1 MEINSSHRKDKLIDM
16 EEREIDLIDMIADIL
31 SHWRGLLVSFVLGAA
46 LLGAFSYVQSYHD
59 AEDAKATKQVIQNE
73 VAREDKLAQL
83 NNVLNET
90 QKMAVSLVM
99 DDEKEC
105 ALRQQYADTSV
116 TMQMDAYNI
125 PRKELVYKLQVEDM
139 GQSYMLGIVYEDL
152 VNNVSL
158 YQWVEEQTGISA
170 TAARELIGVDAKSTE
185 VVLNGAQETTFG
197 NDSMKIVITHADEA
211 ECEKLAKAVKSYV
224 EKQQELLAQ
233 EMGAHELVLL
243 SESSGV
249 IMDTGILDKQINYRN
264 TRLNLLNG
272 IAKAKDAFTKEQ
284 QLYYE
289 LLTQPEMEVV
299 VEKNAEAPTTV
310 AVPAKLSV
318 SMKYVLIG
326 AVLFAFV
333 YAGILFVMYIL
344 NGKLRA
350 SDELQNLYRISQLG
364 LIVKE
369 SKKQFFL
376 DKWIEALRNHGKRR
390 FTREQSLALA
400 ATAVKISAV
409 KNGLDSICLMGCD
422 LKAGADIV
430 CDNLKAALEKEQIA
444 VMVLDNVI
452 YDAAAM
458 EKLEH
463 IKGVVLVEKAG
474 STMYQEV
481 AGELELVTRQGIKV
495 LGGIVVA

>member
-1 MEINSSHRKDKLIDM
+1 M

-31 SHWRGLLVSFVLGAA
+31 SHWRGLFVSLVLGAV
-46 LLGAFSYVQSYHD
+46 LLGAFSYVQSYRN
-59 AEDAKATKQVIQNE
+59 AEEVKNTEQVIQNE

-83 NNVLNET
+83 DNVLNEA
-90 QKMAVSLVM
+90 QKVAVSLVI
-99 DDEKEC
+99 DDEKEY
-105 ALRQQYADTSV
+105 ALRQQYAELSV
-116 TMQMDAYNI
+116 LMQMDAYNV

-170 TAARELIGVDAKSTE
+170 TAVRELIGVDAKSTE

-197 NDSMKIVITHADEA
+197 NDSMKIVITHADEK
-211 ECEKLAKAVKSYV
+211 ECEKLSKAVKSYL
-224 EKQQELLAQ
+224 EKQHELLAQ
-233 EMGAHELVLL
+233 ELGAHELVLL

-249 IMDTGILDKQINYRN
+249 IMDTGVLDKQINYEN
-264 TRLNLLNG
+264 TRLNLLNN
-272 IAKAKDAFTKEQ
+272 IAKAKDAFTEEQ
-284 QLYYE
+284 QLYYQ

-299 VEKNAEAPTTV
+299 VEKNV
-310 AVPAKLSV
+310 QVQAVPVADVKPSV
-318 SMKYVLIG
+318 SMKYILIG
-326 AVLFAFV
+326 AILFAFA

-350 SDELQNLYRISQLG
+350 SDEVQTLYHISQLG

-369 SKKQFFL
+369 NKKQFFL
-376 DKWIEALRNHGKRR
+376 DKWIEAFRNHGKRS
-390 FTREQSLALA
+390 FTREQSLELA

-409 KNGLDSICLMGCD
+409 KNELNSICLMGCD
-422 LKAGADIV
+422 LKAGADVV
-430 CDNLKAALEKEQIA
+430 CDSLKAALERDNIA
-444 VMVLDNVI
+444 VTVLDNVL

-463 IKGVVLVEKAG
+463 VKGVVLVEKAG

-481 AGELELVTRQGIKV
+481 IGELELAARQGIKV